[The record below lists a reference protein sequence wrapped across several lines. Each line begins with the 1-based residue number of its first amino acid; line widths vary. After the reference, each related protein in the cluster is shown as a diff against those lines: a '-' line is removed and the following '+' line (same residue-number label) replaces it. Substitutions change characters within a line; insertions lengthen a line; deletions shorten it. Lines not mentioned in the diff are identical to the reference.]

1 MKLLKE
7 NNEHRMNEQK
17 GITIMAKA
25 KEVEKTF
32 EESLNELEGIVQ
44 RLERGDVPLEEALVA
59 FQEGVA
65 LSKQC
70 QDTLEKA
77 EKTLTK
83 MMTENNEEVP
93 FEESEEV

>member
-1 MKLLKE
+1 ML
-7 NNEHRMNEQK
+7 
-17 GITIMAKA
+17 AK
-25 KEVEKTF
+25 EKTF
-32 EESLNELEGIVQ
+32 EESLNALEEIVQ

-59 FQEGVA
+59 FQEGMA

-83 MMTENNEEVP
+83 MMTENNKEIV
-93 FEESEEV
+93 FEESEEA

>member
-1 MKLLKE
+1 MP
-7 NNEHRMNEQK
+7 
-17 GITIMAKA
+17 AK
-25 KEVEKTF
+25 EKTF
-32 EESLNELEGIVQ
+32 EESLNALEEIGQ

-59 FQEGVA
+59 FQEGMA

-83 MMTENNEEVP
+83 MMTENNKEIV
-93 FEESEEV
+93 FEESEEA

>member
-1 MKLLKE
+1 
-7 NNEHRMNEQK
+7 
-17 GITIMAKA
+17 MAKA

-93 FEESEEV
+93 FEESEEA